1 MAKEKI
7 YKLAQEFRVSSE
19 ALVQMLR
26 TMGIVVKSHMSTV
39 DENLRGEIKKR
50 FDSERAEIK
59 KEYELIEQIVRIRKL
74 KKISQVELAKKACV
88 SQQAVS
94 RLEREKHI
102 PKIDTLMKIVD
113 GLGLKLTLTE
123 R

>member
-1 MAKEKI
+1 MKGDVDMPFKKIDVKELLEKE
-7 YKLAQEFRVSSE
+7 LEDV
-19 ALVQMLR
+19 AL
-26 TMGIVVKSHMSTV
+26 KSNY
-39 DENLRGEIKKR
+39 DQ
-50 FDSERAEIK
+50 IK
-59 KEYELIEQIVRIRKL
+59 KEYELIEQIVKIRKQ
-74 KKISQVELAKKACV
+74 KKISQVDLAKKARV
-88 SQQAVS
+88 SQQAIS

>member
-1 MAKEKI
+1 MKGDVDMPFKKIDVKELLEKE
-7 YKLAQEFRVSSE
+7 LEDDV
-19 ALVQMLR
+19 L
-26 TMGIVVKSHMSTV
+26 KSNY
-39 DENLRGEIKKR
+39 DQIR
-50 FDSERAEIK
+50 
-59 KEYELIEQIVRIRKL
+59 KEYELIEQIVKIRKK
-74 KKISQVELAKKACV
+74 KKISQVDLAKKARV
-88 SQQAVS
+88 SQQAIS

>member
-1 MAKEKI
+1 MKGDVDMPFKKIDVKELLEKE
-7 YKLAQEFRVSSE
+7 LEDV
-19 ALVQMLR
+19 AL
-26 TMGIVVKSHMSTV
+26 KS
-39 DENLRGEIKKR
+39 NYNQ
-50 FDSERAEIK
+50 IK
-59 KEYELIEQIVRIRKL
+59 KEYELIEQIVKIRKQ
-74 KKISQVELAKKACV
+74 KKISQVDLAKKARV
-88 SQQAVS
+88 SQQAIS

>member
-1 MAKEKI
+1 MKGDVDMPFKKIDVKELLEK
-7 YKLAQEFRVSSE
+7 EFEDV
-19 ALVQMLR
+19 AL
-26 TMGIVVKSHMSTV
+26 KSNY
-39 DENLRGEIKKR
+39 DQ
-50 FDSERAEIK
+50 IK
-59 KEYELIEQIVRIRKL
+59 KEYELIEQIVKIRKQ
-74 KKISQVELAKKACV
+74 KKISQVDLAKKARV
-88 SQQAVS
+88 SQQAIS